1 MIRAIRDIQKCR
13 MQTDPNKRKA
23 SLFISEGF
31 NYRINENFAFK
42 NIITK
47 DLIIVKDVLT
57 VYNDYNQEIVVWL
70 NKKKKNWFA
79 G

>member
-1 MIRAIRDIQKCR
+1 MIRAIHDIQMCR
-13 MQTDPNKRKA
+13 LQTDPNNRKA
-23 SLFISEGF
+23 SLFISDRF

-57 VYNDYNQEIVVWL
+57 VYNDYNQGVMVWL
-70 NKKKKNWFA
+70 NKKKKKENS
-79 G
+79 

>member
-1 MIRAIRDIQKCR
+1 MIRAIHDIQMCR
-13 MQTDPNKRKA
+13 LQTDPNNRKA
-23 SLFISEGF
+23 SLFISERF

-57 VYNDYNQEIVVWL
+57 VYNDYNQGVMVWL
-70 NKKKKNWFA
+70 NKNKKV
-79 G
+79 